1 MSIRSYIQEVKEYR
15 RKERQKKKD
24 DKELLKKLEKEE
36 EELEID
42 IPEADD
48 EYSIKHIID
57 AVKNDPDLDEE
68 LMSYLTD
75 EEKATLEHNKKEE
88 KRLYI
93 ILGSIFGVIC
103 IIAVVAIYVLSHQGG
118 GTLLETIQPRL
129 EEYLKSTYNLTE
141 RIVSVEQIEY
151 RDIEGN
157 IEDSNMYVATT
168 TNDHKIVLFEDKNEY
183 ADNINK
189 QSIYDEYNK
198 LLRTI
203 TGDYD
208 IISNSPVLS
217 HKDYYLNYN
226 LQLPYLDVLP
236 TNSEFNTLYDSGKLT
251 VADIIMYQG
260 AINFNSAKT
269 IINKFSN
276 DSRFLFIKTNK
287 GLPTHL
293 TVISKTENY
302 TLTIKNTLEP
312 IEGIN
317 YYELDTSNNAVTN
330 FEIRKVKDNSM
341 ELAENHEA
349 KNAYI
354 IDYRARHNHP
364 TEEFQKAEYFFV
376 SMDKNLISTENIIIF
391 DEIKNLDKLYGHKDL
406 YDYPL
411 LYTANIGGKIY
422 LIGNST
428 MGIANSYQKEESFL
442 CKIGLC

>member
-48 EYSIKHIID
+48 EYSVKHIID
-57 AVKNDPDLDEE
+57 AVKNDPDLDEK
-68 LMSYLTD
+68 LISYLTD

-151 RDIEGN
+151 RDMEGN

-189 QSIYDEYNK
+189 QSIYD
-198 LLRTI
+198 L
-203 TGDYD
+203 
-208 IISNSPVLS
+208 VLV
-217 HKDYYLNYN
+217 N
-226 LQLPYLDVLP
+226 
-236 TNSEFNTLYDSGKLT
+236 
-251 VADIIMYQG
+251 
-260 AINFNSAKT
+260 
-269 IINKFSN
+269 
-276 DSRFLFIKTNK
+276 
-287 GLPTHL
+287 
-293 TVISKTENY
+293 
-302 TLTIKNTLEP
+302 
-312 IEGIN
+312 
-317 YYELDTSNNAVTN
+317 
-330 FEIRKVKDNSM
+330 
-341 ELAENHEA
+341 
-349 KNAYI
+349 
-354 IDYRARHNHP
+354 
-364 TEEFQKAEYFFV
+364 
-376 SMDKNLISTENIIIF
+376 
-391 DEIKNLDKLYGHKDL
+391 
-406 YDYPL
+406 
-411 LYTANIGGKIY
+411 
-422 LIGNST
+422 
-428 MGIANSYQKEESFL
+428 
-442 CKIGLC
+442 